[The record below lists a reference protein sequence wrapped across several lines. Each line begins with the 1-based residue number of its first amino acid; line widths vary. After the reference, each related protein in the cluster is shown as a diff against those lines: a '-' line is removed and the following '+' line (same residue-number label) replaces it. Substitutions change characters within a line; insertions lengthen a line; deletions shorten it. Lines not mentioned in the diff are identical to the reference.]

1 MIVGIVE
8 KAKRLM
14 EEEGALD
21 KRRRCIVYL
30 AVDVRE
36 LLEKLIEVEGITT
49 ERGGR
54 YPIAWLI
61 EDLILW
67 VFSDKKRLE
76 QFLDETYEVIE

>member
-1 MIVGIVE
+1 VE
-8 KAKRLM
+8 KARRLM
-14 EEEGALD
+14 EEEEALE

-30 AVDVRE
+30 AEGVRE
-36 LLEKLIEVEGITT
+36 LLEKLIEEEGITT

-67 VFSDKKRLE
+67 VFSDNKRLE
-76 QFLDETYEVIE
+76 QFLDDTYEVVDEW